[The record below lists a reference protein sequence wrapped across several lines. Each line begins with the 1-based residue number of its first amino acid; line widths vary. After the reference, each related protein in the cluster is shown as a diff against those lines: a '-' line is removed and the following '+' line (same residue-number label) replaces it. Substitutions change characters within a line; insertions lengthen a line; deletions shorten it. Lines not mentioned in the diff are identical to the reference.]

1 VAGAIFSGF
10 AMVLTLLI
18 IARKVLGFENY
29 ITMAHIESMNKII
42 ILTGSI
48 VGVAYGTEFFIAWYS
63 GVEYEQYAFINRAT
77 GPYWWAYWSMI
88 TCNVISPQLFWFKKI
103 RTSVTATWIL
113 SIFVNIGMWFERF
126 VIIVTSLHRDYLP
139 SSWAMFYPTW
149 VDVSIFIGS
158 LGLFFTLFLLFLRVL
173 PAIAMAEV
181 KLLLKGSSEQ
191 SKRKLIEH
199 GHAALPE
206 GYDGSIEVASAKN

>member
-1 VAGAIFSGF
+1 
-10 AMVLTLLI
+10 
-18 IARKVLGFENY
+18 
-29 ITMAHIESMNKII
+29 
-42 ILTGSI
+42 
-48 VGVAYGTEFFIAWYS
+48 
-63 GVEYEQYAFINRAT
+63 
-77 GPYWWAYWSMI
+77 MI

-103 RTSVTATWIL
+103 RTSIVASWVL

-149 VDVSIFIGS
+149 VDVAIFIGS

-181 KLLLKGSSEQ
+181 KLLLKGNSEM
-191 SKRKLIEH
+191 SKRKLIAD
-199 GHAALPE
+199 GHAKVPE
-206 GYDGSIEVASAKN
+206 GFTNRIVIATTATIKNDKKDE